1 MKDLHDILKEIT
13 EKEIS
18 LEEPKKFLFEED
30 DFGGDDGGGDPFGG
44 DDGGDGGD
52 PFGGG
57 DDAGG
62 DDPFGGD
69 SGDDAGGDS
78 GDGADGEDGEGDEE
92 DEDEEDGL
100 DLEDYEDD
108 PDFSIGQSNSDDV
121 TITDQPA
128 AGAIFDIDDIMQ
140 KTASLLSEL
149 STEQLTMFSK
159 VKRCVEIIFNG
170 KILKDEDLEFTN
182 IDNAIFLINKLCEK
196 LDIKTRAYL
205 TRKFKEPMILKRDAV
220 KQDMAD
226 KQAELDASRDMVIK
240 LDTMKFTGEE
250 A

>member
-69 SGDDAGGDS
+69 GGDDAGGDS
-78 GDGADGEDGEGDEE
+78 GDGADGEDGEGEE
-92 DEDEEDGL
+92 GEDEEDGL

>member
-1 MKDLHDILKEIT
+1 MKNLHDILKEIT
-13 EKEIS
+13 EKEIA

-30 DFGGDDGGGDPFGG
+30 DFGGDDAGGDPFGG
-44 DDGGDGGD
+44 DDGG
-52 PFGGG
+52 
-57 DDAGG
+57 GG

-69 SGDDAGGDS
+69 DGGGDDPFGDGGDDAGGDG
-78 GDGADGEDGEGDEE
+78 GDGADGEEGEDGEDG
-92 DEDEEDGL
+92 EDEEGL

-108 PDFSIGQSNSDDV
+108 PDFSIGSTNSDDM
-121 TITDQPA
+121 TLTDEPA
-128 AGAIFDIDDIMQ
+128 AGAMFDIDDVMQ

-149 STEQLTMFSK
+149 STEQLTMYSK

-205 TRKFKEPMILKRDAV
+205 TRKFKEPMILKRDAT
-220 KQDMAD
+220 KEEMAD

-240 LDTMKFTGEE
+240 LDTMKFPGEE
-250 A
+250 G